1 MNSKRSII
9 LAITIAF
16 ILLAIGIAWFVWFR
30 NDRNFKILDEKK
42 VGVALLAETLT
53 GPAYF
58 HEPEHSSE
66 FLSGEGGPWIAP
78 EDAMSQVERVV
89 QERHFDPV
97 QTEKVKKL
105 IEKLTEQHPSRVVG
119 GDRIQLVRLNL
130 ALDQLKE

>member
-16 ILLAIGIAWFVWFR
+16 LFAIGVASFVWFR
-30 NDRNFKILDEKK
+30 NDRSFKILDEKK

-53 GPAYF
+53 GPRYF
-58 HEPEHSSE
+58 QEPEHPAE

-78 EDAMSQVERVV
+78 EDAMKQAGRVA
-89 QERHFDPV
+89 QERRYDAA
-97 QTEKVKKL
+97 QTEKLKTL
-105 IEKLTEQHPSRVVG
+105 IEKLTEAHPSRVIG